1 MPFFCGGCNCP
12 SPNKRSLSSAFRLK
26 ITLNKEPTL
35 LLLAAMTVF
44 ALKGADTAKLDA
56 LSSEHLV
63 FKD

>member
-26 ITLNKEPTL
+26 ITLKKEPTL
-35 LLLAAMTVF
+35 LLLAAMTIFV
-44 ALKGADTAKLDA
+44 LKGAKLDA
-56 LSSEHLV
+56 LSGEHLV